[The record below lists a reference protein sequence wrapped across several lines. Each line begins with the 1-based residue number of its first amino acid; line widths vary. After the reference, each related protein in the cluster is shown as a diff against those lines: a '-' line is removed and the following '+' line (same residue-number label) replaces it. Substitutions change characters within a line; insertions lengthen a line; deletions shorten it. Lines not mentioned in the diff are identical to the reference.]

1 MSRPRIKL
9 RISTD
14 GTVSFVHSDAAMK
27 LVAPLLVPN
36 GDNGYANVSIK
47 RASHVEPTPSGTWEA
62 DLSPTGHNIVLGPF
76 ATKEA
81 ALAAEQEWIENHL
94 DQISLGGQPNT
105 TASQGDLHD
114 LQQMSQRSTRG

>member
-62 DLSPTGHNIVLGPF
+62 DLSPVGGPVLGPF
-76 ATKEA
+76 RDKEE
-81 ALAAEQEWIENHL
+81 ALKQEQDWIERNIL
-94 DQISLGGQPNT
+94 NVRRTETTTSGGTQ
-105 TASQGDLHD
+105 
-114 LQQMSQRSTRG
+114 